1 MIRAGGNVMDHGKVT
16 GRRFFYVTALNIIIT
31 ITEFIGG
38 IFSGSLGLISDA
50 FHNLEDSLSIIISF
64 VANVIGRKKNDVQ
77 KTFGYKRAE
86 ILAAFVNSIILVV
99 ITVMMVFESF
109 KRLSQPQEINGQL
122 MMIVSIIGL
131 LANFVSMLVLFSGSK
146 HNLNIKATFLHM
158 LSDTLSSV
166 GVFVASIF
174 VILFNWNWVD
184 PVITI
189 VIAIWL
195 LKEAYSVVSE
205 TVNILMEASPKIDLD
220 AVQQAILTVPEIVK
234 VHHVHLWMIDE
245 NHIMLDAHIN
255 VEKNCNMKDLDK
267 LYDVVDKML
276 QEQFNIT
283 HVTLQAEC
291 NRGIDNSLID

>member
-1 MIRAGGNVMDHGKVT
+1 MDHEKVT
-16 GRRFFYVTALNIIIT
+16 GKRFFYVTALNVIIT

-38 IFSGSLGLISDA
+38 FFSGSLGLISDA
-50 FHNLEDSLSIIISF
+50 FHNLEDSLSIVISF
-64 VANVIGRKKNDVQ
+64 VANVIGQRKNNAK

-99 ITVMMVFESF
+99 VTLLMVVESF
-109 KRLSQPQEINGQL
+109 RRLSQPQEINGQL
-122 MMIVSIIGL
+122 MMIVSLVGL
-131 LANFVSMLVLFSGSK
+131 VANFVSMLMLFGGSK
-146 HNLNIKATFLHM
+146 NNLNIKATFLHM

-184 PVITI
+184 PVITL
-189 VIAIWL
+189 VIALWL

-205 TVNILMEASPKIDLD
+205 TINILMEASPKIDLD
-220 AVQQAILTVPEIVK
+220 AVQAAILTVPEIVK
-234 VHHVHLWMIDE
+234 VHHVHVWMIDE

-255 VEKNCNMKDLDK
+255 VKQNCNMDQLDG
-267 LYDVVDKML
+267 LYDEVDQML
-276 QEQFNIT
+276 NDKFHIT

-291 NRGIDNSLID
+291 SRGLDNSLID

>member
-1 MIRAGGNVMDHGKVT
+1 MDHEKVT
-16 GRRFFYVTALNIIIT
+16 GKRFFYVTVLNVLIT

-38 IFSGSLGLISDA
+38 FLSGSLGLISDA
-50 FHNLEDSLSIIISF
+50 FHNLEDSLSIVISYA
-64 VANVIGRKKNDVQ
+64 ANVIGKRKNNAK

-99 ITVMMVFESF
+99 ITLMMVFESF
-109 KRLSQPQEINGQL
+109 RRLSQPQHINGRL
-122 MMIVSIIGL
+122 MMIVSLIGL
-131 LANFVSMLVLFSGSK
+131 AANFVSMMMLLSGSK

-158 LSDTLSSV
+158 LTDTLSSI

-189 VIAIWL
+189 VIAVWL
-195 LKEAYSVVSE
+195 LKEAYTVVSE
-205 TVNILMEASPKIDLD
+205 TINILMEASPKIDLD
-220 AVQQAILTVPEIVK
+220 AVQREILTIPEIVK
-234 VHHVHLWMIDE
+234 VHHMHVWMIDE

-255 VEKNCNMKDLDK
+255 VLKNCNMEELDK
-267 LYDVVDKML
+267 LYDQVDKL
-276 QEQFNIT
+276 LNDKFHIT

-291 NRGIDNSLID
+291 SRGLDNSLID

>member
-1 MIRAGGNVMDHGKVT
+1 MDHEKVT
-16 GRRFFYVTALNIIIT
+16 GKRFFYVTALNVIIT

-38 IFSGSLGLISDA
+38 FVSGSLGLISDA
-50 FHNLEDSLSIIISF
+50 FHNLEDSLSIVISF
-64 VANVIGRKKNDVQ
+64 AANVIGQRKNDVQ

-86 ILAAFVNSIILVV
+86 ILAAFVNSIVLVV

-109 KRLSQPQEINGQL
+109 KRLTQPQSINGSL
-122 MMIVSIIGL
+122 MMIVSLIGL
-131 LANFVSMLVLFSGSK
+131 AANFVSMLILFSGSK
-146 HNLNIKATFLHM
+146 NNLNIKATFLHM

-174 VILFNWNWVD
+174 VILFKWNWVD

-189 VIAIWL
+189 LIAIWL
-195 LKEAYSVVSE
+195 LKEAFSVVIE

-220 AVQQAILTVPEIVK
+220 AVSAAILTVPEIVK

-255 VEKNCNMKDLDK
+255 VKKTCNMDQLDH
-267 LYDVVDKML
+267 LYDVVDKL
-276 QEQFNIT
+276 LLDKFQIT

-291 NRGIDNSLID
+291 SRGLDNSLID

>member
-1 MIRAGGNVMDHGKVT
+1 MDHEKIT

-38 IFSGSLGLISDA
+38 LLSGSLGLISDA

-64 VANVIGRKKNDVQ
+64 IANVVGRKKNDTQ

-86 ILAAFVNSIILVV
+86 ILAAFVNSIVLVV

-109 KRLSQPQEINGQL
+109 RRLSKPQEVNGQL
-122 MMIVSIIGL
+122 MMIVSVIGL
-131 LANFVSMLVLFSGSK
+131 LANLVSMLILFSGSK

-166 GVFVASIF
+166 GVFIASIF

-220 AVQQAILTVPEIVK
+220 AVQRAILTVSEIIK

-255 VEKNCNMKDLDK
+255 VKKDCNMKDLDG

-276 QEQFNIT
+276 QDQFNIT

-291 NRGIDNSLID
+291 NRGMDNSLID

>member
-1 MIRAGGNVMDHGKVT
+1 MEHGKVT

-38 IFSGSLGLISDA
+38 FFSGSLGLISDA

-64 VANVIGRKKNDVQ
+64 VANVIGRKKNDTQ

-86 ILAAFVNSIILVV
+86 ILAAFVNSIVLVV
-99 ITVMMVFESF
+99 ITIMMVFESF
-109 KRLSQPQEINGQL
+109 RRLSQPQEINGRL
-122 MMIVSIIGL
+122 MMIVSVIGL
-131 LANFVSMLVLFSGSK
+131 LANMISMLVLFSGSK

-166 GVFVASIF
+166 GVFIASIF

-220 AVQQAILTVPEIVK
+220 AVQKAILTVPEIVR
-234 VHHVHLWMIDE
+234 VHHMHLWMIDE

-255 VEKNCNMKDLDK
+255 VNKNCNMKDLDK
-267 LYDVVDKML
+267 LYDIVDKMMKD
-276 QEQFNIT
+276 QFNIT